1 MLQISNVSRY
11 IETISAPHTVGSAL
25 MAEVKDGGIA
35 LMTKNIST
43 LVFRETAEPAEG
55 VSGPKK
61 VNGLKVKDS
70 FSKNARRRPE

>member
-1 MLQISNVSRY
+1 
-11 IETISAPHTVGSAL
+11 
-25 MAEVKDGGIA
+25 MAEVKDGGLA